1 MSRFVHR
8 LTRAGSTRPLGADHR
23 SISDLSR
30 ILSRGIA
37 LGTTLVMVALW
48 PVLSLA
54 SPAEGGHGAEG
65 AHGGEHAGG
74 SIELISPVFGN
85 TGKMGLLWTI
95 INFAVLL
102 WILNKLLFQ
111 PLIKRTR
118 DKHDT
123 VKSEIDKATAART
136 EAEGLLTEYK
146 GRLERLDDEIEELM
160 ADAKKKAQADRT
172 RIIEAAEREAE
183 QIKAAAKAS
192 AEREANARR
201 RQLEAEIVDRAVERA
216 EAIIREKI
224 TPADQRSMV
233 DRYVTQLGHVD
244 FGGR

>member
-1 MSRFVHR
+1 MSRFVHHP
-8 LTRAGSTRPLGADHR
+8 TRAGSARRGSVRSTDTTAHRSLSSLSRLLGLGLTLGA
-23 SISDLSR
+23 
-30 ILSRGIA
+30 
-37 LGTTLVMVALW
+37 VALW
-48 PVLSLA
+48 PMLSLA
-54 SPAEGGHGAEG
+54 SPAEGAHGGE
-65 AHGGEHAGG
+65 HGGEHAGG

-95 INFAVLL
+95 INFVVLL
-102 WILNKLLFQ
+102 WILNKILFQ

-123 VKSEIDKATAART
+123 VKSEIDKATAARE
-136 EAEGLLTEYK
+136 EAQGLLAEYK

-160 ADAKKKAQADRT
+160 ADAKQKAQADRT

-216 EAIIREKI
+216 EALIRDKI